1 MAALTAPVVGGKG
14 TIELA
19 DEVFGHETHRQL
31 LYEAV
36 RAEMLARRQGTS
48 QTKTRGQV
56 AGGAA
61 KPWRQKGTG
70 RARAG
75 TTRSPLWRG
84 GGVTF
89 GPHPRDYGVKMNR
102 KAARRAKLIALSQH
116 AALESLGVFDGATF
130 SSPKT
135 SEAQCARQGLGPAV
149 AARRARGRGG
159 VRRGAL
165 VPQPR
170 ARDRRL
176 VRGHHGRR
184 AALGAQPAGLAG
196 RAGRAAGRCR
206 VTSVTTDPR
215 HVILEPVVS
224 EKAYNL
230 IQFDKYTFK
239 VHPTAHKTQVR
250 QAIELLFGVHVSAS
264 RSSTCRASPS
274 GAVRRPGSGP
284 ATRRRS
290 SSCAR
295 AIRSSSSR
303 GRARWVSDSSSP
315 PRRVVAS

>member
-19 DEVFGHETHRQL
+19 AEVFGHETHRQL

-48 QTKTRGQV
+48 ETKTRGQV

-116 AALESLGVFDGATF
+116 AALESLGVFDGAAF
-130 SSPKT
+130 SSP
-135 SEAQCARQGLGPAV
+135 EDERG
-149 AARRARGRGG
+149 RRARQAP
-159 VRRGAL
+159 GASS
-165 VPQPR
+165 
-170 ARDRRL
+170 
-176 VRGHHGRR
+176 
-184 AALGAQPAGLAG
+184 
-196 RAGRAAGRCR
+196 C
-206 VTSVTTDPR
+206 
-215 HVILEPVVS
+215 
-224 EKAYNL
+224 
-230 IQFDKYTFK
+230 
-239 VHPTAHKTQVR
+239 
-250 QAIELLFGVHVSAS
+250 
-264 RSSTCRASPS
+264 RSSCSWARRSRPRRSPS
-274 GAVRRPGSGP
+274 
-284 ATRRRS
+284 ATS
-290 SSCAR
+290 SA
-295 AIRSSSSR
+295 
-303 GRARWVSDSSSP
+303 
-315 PRRVVAS
+315 

>member
-19 DEVFGHETHRQL
+19 AEVFGHETHRQL

-56 AGGAA
+56 AGGAS

-116 AALESLGVFDGATF
+116 AALESLGVFDGAAF

-135 SEAQCARQGLGPAV
+135 KEARALVSRPGASSCRSSCSS
-149 AARRARGRGG
+149 ARRSRP
-159 VRRGAL
+159 RR
-165 VPQPR
+165 
-170 ARDRRL
+170 
-176 VRGHHGRR
+176 
-184 AALGAQPAGLAG
+184 
-196 RAGRAAGRCR
+196 
-206 VTSVTTDPR
+206 
-215 HVILEPVVS
+215 
-224 EKAYNL
+224 
-230 IQFDKYTFK
+230 
-239 VHPTAHKTQVR
+239 
-250 QAIELLFGVHVSAS
+250 S
-264 RSSTCRASPS
+264 RS
-274 GAVRRPGSGP
+274 
-284 ATRRRS
+284 ATS
-290 SSCAR
+290 SA
-295 AIRSSSSR
+295 
-303 GRARWVSDSSSP
+303 
-315 PRRVVAS
+315 